1 MQPEDPLLLRP
12 ATVQSRLGRLEEWAA
27 MGLVAALAAV
37 VNLQIAA
44 RYLFESPFIWPEE
57 VSRLLLVWL
66 SFIASAALMRRG
78 GDIAVDTFVALMAP
92 DLRRGALIVRDLL
105 MIAVFLLVA
114 FQGLRLAEAVSGM
127 PLVATGLP
135 TSLLAWPLVV
145 SGLLISGHT
154 MLRLANLVVDA
165 RAPG

>member
-66 SFIASAALMRRG
+66 SFIASG
-78 GDIAVDTFVALMAP
+78 
-92 DLRRGALIVRDLL
+92 
-105 MIAVFLLVA
+105 
-114 FQGLRLAEAVSGM
+114 
-127 PLVATGLP
+127 
-135 TSLLAWPLVV
+135 
-145 SGLLISGHT
+145 
-154 MLRLANLVVDA
+154 
-165 RAPG
+165 